1 MGERTLE
8 MTSKLLATAAV
19 LQQLRLS
26 DEQLQLNDEQLQLSD
41 EQLPPA
47 TDAKSHTN
55 DAIVRQVHT
64 SMRLHIHIQCRTYE
78 YARLL

>member
-1 MGERTLE
+1 

-47 TDAKSHTN
+47 TDAKSRTN
-55 DAIVRQVHT
+55 DAIVRQVH
-64 SMRLHIHIQCRTYE
+64 MRLHIHIQCRTYE

>member
-55 DAIVRQVHT
+55 DAIVRQVHNAFT
-64 SMRLHIHIQCRTYE
+64 HTCRTYE